1 MCRTLDVSRSG
12 YYAFKKRP
20 KSHRR
25 LENERLLI
33 EIRRIFTENQSNY
46 GSPRIWN
53 QLNNIE
59 HIRCSE
65 NRVAKVMRVAGIIA
79 VQRRRFRVTT
89 NSRHNYPVWPNVL
102 ERNFTVEKP
111 NAVWVS
117 DITYIWTFE
126 GWLYL
131 AAVLDLFSRGVVGLA
146 MDQTIADTLTTQAMR
161 RAIWQRN
168 PLKGLICHSDR
179 GSQYAGNDFKA
190 ILSQNEFVGSMSR
203 KGDCWDNAV
212 AESFFHTL
220 KVELVHRHKFRTR
233 EEAKR
238 KIFEYVEMYYNRKR
252 AHSTLGYLSPFEYER
267 RAALSGLSTN
277 PQDSQRERKK
287 EAKKERE
294 STTAIAL
301 LS

>member
-1 MCRTLDVSRSG
+1 MCQALEVSRSG

-20 KSHRR
+20 KSRYR
-25 LENERLLI
+25 VENEQLLI
-33 EIRRIFTENQSNY
+33 EIRRVFWENNQNY

-59 HIRCSE
+59 HMRCSE
-65 NRVAKVMRVAGIIA
+65 NRVANVMRVAGIVA
-79 VQRRRFRVTT
+79 VQKRKFRVTT
-89 NSRHNYPVWPNVL
+89 NSKHNYPVWPNVL
-102 ERNFTVEKP
+102 NRNFVVEKP

-146 MDQTIADTLTTQAMR
+146 MDKTIADTLTTQAMR
-161 RAIWQRN
+161 QAILRRN
-168 PLKGLICHSDR
+168 PRKGLICHSDR
-179 GSQYAGNDFKA
+179 GSQYAGHDFKA
-190 ILSQNEFVGSMSR
+190 ILRQNKFLGSMSR

-220 KVELVHRHKFRTR
+220 KVELVHRYRFRTR
-233 EEAKR
+233 DEAKR

-252 AHSTLGYLSPFEYER
+252 AHSTLGFLSPFEYER
-267 RAALSGLSTN
+267 RAV
-277 PQDSQRERKK
+277 K
-287 EAKKERE
+287 
-294 STTAIAL
+294 
-301 LS
+301 